1 MSRRKLKTPKAH
13 ANRPKPRAQPPTAW
27 EMKNPHAAGIDVHSD
42 NHVVCVGRGPEDL
55 RTFGAYTADLHALV
69 DYLRQAGV
77 TTVALES
84 TGVYWIPLFEL
95 LEREG
100 FEACLIEPGQLKS
113 LGARPKTDVHDC
125 QWLQR
130 LHTYGLLKG
139 SFRPAETVK
148 ALRAYHRQ
156 RLTLIRHC
164 ARAIQHMQ
172 KALEQMNVKLTEVLS
187 DIACLTGLAI
197 IRTILAGERDGREL
211 ARLRDRH
218 CVTSEAEIALALQ
231 GTWAEEHLFA
241 LRQAVEG
248 YDFYQR
254 QKIACDEAIQA
265 QLAKQASRSGDKT
278 LALKPPGRG
287 RKRNDFSFEAKT
299 MLFNAMGVDLT
310 AIEGIEVATVL
321 VILSEIGVDVS
332 KFPTEKH
339 FASWLG
345 LAPRTDRS
353 NLTERRRSPRKGK
366 NRVAQALRQCAQ
378 AVSKTQTPL
387 ALFYR
392 RIKSRVG
399 GKGACTATAHKLA
412 RLVYRM
418 LKHGT
423 EYVVRGMAEYAAKVR
438 EQQERSLQRK
448 ARLLGYELVAK
459 MPSEAAALSLEAT

>member
-1 MSRRKLKTPKAH
+1 VSRRKLKTPKAP
-13 ANRPKPRAQPPTAW
+13 ADRPKPRAQPPTAW
-27 EMKNPHAAGIDVHSD
+27 EVINPHAAGIDVHSD
-42 NHVVCVGRGPEDL
+42 NHVVCVGRGSEDL

-69 DYLRQAGV
+69 EYLRQAGV

-100 FEACLIEPGQLKS
+100 FAVYLIEPGQLKS
-113 LGARPKTDVHDC
+113 LGSRPKTDVHDC

-130 LHTYGLLKG
+130 LHAYGLLKG
-139 SFRPAETVK
+139 SFRPPETVE

-156 RLTLIRHC
+156 RLTHIRHC

-187 DIACLTGLAI
+187 DIAGLTGLLIIRAI
-197 IRTILAGERDGREL
+197 IEGERDGQKL

-218 CVTSEAEIALALQ
+218 CAKSEAEIALALQ
-231 GTWAEEHLFA
+231 GTWAEEHLFS
-241 LRQAVEG
+241 LRQAVEA
-248 YDFYQR
+248 YDFYQG
-254 QKIACDEAIQA
+254 QKKACEKVIEAE
-265 QLAKQASRSGDKT
+265 LTKQVSRSDGKT

-287 RKRNDFSFEAKT
+287 RKRNDLSFEAKT
-299 MLFNAMGVDLT
+299 LLFNALGVDLT
-310 AIEGIEVATVL
+310 AIEGIEVATAL

-339 FASWLG
+339 FACWLG

-353 NLTERRRSPRKGK
+353 NRTERRRSPRKGK
-366 NRVAQALRQCAQ
+366 NRVAQALRHCAQ
-378 AVSKTQTPL
+378 AIAKTQTPL
-387 ALFYR
+387 AVFYR
-392 RIKSRVG
+392 RIKSRIG

-418 LKHGT
+418 MKHGT
-423 EYVVRGMAEYAAKVR
+423 EYVVRGMAEYAAKLH
-438 EQQERSLQRK
+438 EQQERSLRRK
-448 ARLLGYELVAK
+448 ARLLGFELVAK
-459 MPSEAAALSLEAT
+459 TPSEAEALGVEAT

>member
-1 MSRRKLKTPKAH
+1 MSRRKLKTARVH
-13 ANRPKPRAQPPTAW
+13 ANQPKPRGQPPTAW
-27 EMKNPHAAGIDVHSD
+27 EVKNPHAAGIDVHSD

-55 RTFGAYTADLHALV
+55 RTFGAYTADLHAIV

-77 TTVALES
+77 ATVALES

-100 FEACLIEPGQLKS
+100 FEVYLIEPGQLKS
-113 LGARPKTDVHDC
+113 LGARPKTDVYDC

-130 LHTYGLLKG
+130 LHAYGLLKG
-139 SFRPAETVK
+139 SFRPPETVK

-156 RLTLIRHC
+156 RLTHIRHC

-187 DIACLTGLAI
+187 DIACLTGLLIIRAI
-197 IRTILAGERDGREL
+197 IEGERDHRVL
-211 ARLRDRH
+211 AHLRDRH
-218 CVTSEAEIALALQ
+218 CAKSQEEIALALQ
-231 GTWAEEHLFA
+231 GTWAEEHLFS
-241 LRQAVEG
+241 LRQAVEA
-248 YDFYQR
+248 YDFYQH
-254 QKIACDEAIQA
+254 QKNVCDDAIQA
-265 QLAKQASRSGDKT
+265 ELAKQVSRSGDKT
-278 LALKPPGRG
+278 LNQKPPGRG
-287 RKRNDFSFEAKT
+287 RKRNDLTFEAKT

-310 AIEGIEVATVL
+310 AIEGIDVATAL
-321 VILSEIGVDVS
+321 VILSEIGVDMS

-366 NRVAQALRQCAQ
+366 NRVTQALRQCAQ

-387 ALFYR
+387 AMFYR

-399 GKGACTATAHKLA
+399 GKAACTATAHKLA

-418 LKHGT
+418 LKNGT
-423 EYVVRGMAEYAAKVR
+423 DYVVRGMADYAAQMR
-438 EQQERSLQRK
+438 EQQERSLRRK
-448 ARLLGYELVAK
+448 AHLLGYELVAQVPTEEEK
-459 MPSEAAALSLEAT
+459 LTPQTT